1 MKITELLEGIG
12 NPVQFYPDLVPIT
25 GSHNAT
31 VFLCQLCY
39 WTGKER
45 KPDGWIFKSQEEW
58 QLETELSP
66 KEQRVARKL
75 LRERGLIEER
85 YIGIPRRLE
94 YRLAR
99 EKLNEAWEM
108 WLPAMRLKELLRDKV
123 KEEAILLAHGI
134 ADPDLREV
142 INILR
147 DALSQA
153 RSNPQMA
160 ETIEKSISDQTAL
173 LAKTKRHNKA
183 RPNGTA
189 RHDQSAQQS
198 IYTETTQ
205 EKTHTAA
212 LANATPAPHPSVCV
226 ASQVKEKNQ
235 EVNLDPDIV
244 DHQKQ
249 DTAHAPDLNLGTDSA
264 AASELSINT
273 QNLHQRRNTQ
283 SASQGK
289 WQCPGSASEK
299 LEFLRWKGS
308 LLVAAGK
315 TSKAEAESHALAW
328 ANKHPEEA
336 SLAYQGWKRERLVKP
351 TPAPKTPASALTTPN
366 IESMPRS
373 WHEELIK
380 AYQTEGEE
388 TFLARESWHGEW
400 LKFAKRYFSQQLK
413 KVTDAS

>member
-75 LRERGLIEER
+75 LREGGLIEER

-94 YRLAR
+94 YRLVR

-108 WLPAMRLKELLRDKV
+108 WLPAMRLKELLRVKV

-134 ADPDLREV
+134 ADPVLREV

-147 DALSQA
+147 DALTQA

-189 RHDQSAQQS
+189 GHDQTAQQS

-226 ASQVKEKNQ
+226 ASQVKEE
-235 EVNLDPDIV
+235 EVKVDEQGGLVNKQIQDPA
-244 DHQKQ
+244 QNK
-249 DTAHAPDLNLGTDSA
+249 DLIGEENA
-264 AASELSINT
+264 AATRKPNKRT
-273 QNLHQRRNTQ
+273 NTQ
-283 SASQGK
+283 SESQSK
-289 WQCPGSASEK
+289 WRCPGSAEEK

-308 LLVAAGK
+308 LLVTAGK

-328 ANKHPEEA
+328 ANKHSEEA
-336 SLAYQGWKRERLVKP
+336 SLAYQGWKRERLAPP
-351 TPAPKTPASALTTPN
+351 TPALKIPASALATPN

-400 LKFAKRYFSQQLK
+400 LKFARTYFSQQLK
-413 KVTDAS
+413 KVQDAS